1 MVHWLLPHKLI
12 GYCFVRRC
20 SVHYK
25 ELEHEKVCKLFQA
38 VFWGDFAINLCPNR
52 IVFDLRT
59 YHNNHDVFHYIQI
72 QNLLASF
79 LSVGCKKHQDQLLYK
94 SPQINNIHNL
104 WTMSNWTGT
113 ISTWNGVGDDDG
125 GLYSAY
131 LRQGNFYAVECGQY
145 GRLEHLIILL
155 DLLLYIFWLL
165 VNSILISIVLTRQ

>member
-1 MVHWLLPHKLI
+1 MPHKPI

-25 ELEHEKVCKLFQA
+25 ELEHEKVCKLSQA
-38 VFWGDFAINLCPNR
+38 VFWADFAINLCPNR

-79 LSVGCKKHQDQLLYK
+79 LSVGYKKHQDQYVIIQVTTNQQYSQSLNFEQLDRY
-94 SPQINNIHNL
+94 
-104 WTMSNWTGT
+104 

-125 GLYSAY
+125 GLYPAY
-131 LRQGNFYAVECGQY
+131 LRQGNFYAVECCQY
-145 GRLEHLIILL
+145 GRLELLIILL